1 MQSNKF
7 KQLEKYGCWLLE
19 EFDRTGKLPIGRKRI
34 DITLDKKVILKL
46 RKEAKRKNIALSR
59 LIEEKVR

>member
-19 EFDRTGKLPIGRKRI
+19 EFDRTGRLPIGRQRI
-34 DITLDKKVILKL
+34 DITLDKKLILKL
-46 RKEAKRKNIALSR
+46 REEAKRKKIPLSR
-59 LIEEKVR
+59 LIEERLK